1 MRRLRAI
8 AAGCLLSALLIGASG
23 ASEPLR
29 VLLVIDQSDDP
40 FAERIRA
47 ELANLGLQ
55 VITAETWRTGE
66 PVVALDAA
74 TRVAQAAA
82 GIRMIHSRKG
92 VEIWMADQ
100 PTGRSLLRQLI
111 VDERAGEPNQGLVA
125 LQTAELLRTSL
136 LAPPPPRSKPPEP
149 APAPASSPPPAPA
162 AAVVVAGPAPAPGAR
177 AGVQMAFGALFSPN
191 AGDAAV
197 QTWLSLYRFLTDQ
210 WALALDV
217 SAPVRNASLSG
228 PEGSARISTFLAGAA
243 LFTSYEDRKNGVY
256 VSGGAGAGVL
266 RIEAD
271 GTAVQPFLSQDRSIV
286 TGAVY
291 ARGDAGLEAA
301 SWLRFG
307 VRGVVGATTSK
318 VAVRF
323 AGNEAGSWGRPFLGA
338 MAIAELTWR

>member
-1 MRRLRAI
+1 VVSLRAI
-8 AAGCLLSALLIGASG
+8 AAGCLLAALLASG
-23 ASEPLR
+23 AAASEPIR
-29 VLLVIDQSDDP
+29 VLLVIDQNDDP

-47 ELANLGLQ
+47 ELVNLGLQ
-55 VITAETWRTGE
+55 VVTAETWRTGE

-74 TRVAQAAA
+74 TRAAQAAA

-136 LAPPPPRSKPPEP
+136 LAPPPPRKPPETAPAVAAEP
-149 APAPASSPPPAPA
+149 APPT
-162 AAVVVAGPAPAPGAR
+162 VVAYGPEPPLAPR
-177 AGVQMAFGALFSPN
+177 AGVQAAFGALVSPE

-197 QTWLSLYRFLTDQ
+197 QTWLSLYRFLNDS
-210 WALALDV
+210 WALSLDV
-217 SAPVRNASLSG
+217 SAPVRNSSMSG
-228 PEGSARISTFLAGAA
+228 PEGIARITTFMVGAA
-243 LFTSYEDRKNGVY
+243 MFTSYEDKRNGFYATGGGGVGILRLEASGAAVDPF
-256 VSGGAGAGVL
+256 VSH
-266 RIEAD
+266 
-271 GTAVQPFLSQDRSIV
+271 VQSAF

-301 SWLRFG
+301 RWLRFG

-318 VAVRF
+318 VTVRF
-323 AGNEAGSWGRPFLGA
+323 AGNEAGVWGRPFLGG
-338 MAIAELTWR
+338 MVIAELTWR

>member
-1 MRRLRAI
+1 V
-8 AAGCLLSALLIGASG
+8 
-23 ASEPLR
+23 R
-29 VLLVIDQSDDP
+29 VLLVVDQSDDP

-47 ELANLGLQ
+47 ELVNLGLQ
-55 VITAETWRTGE
+55 VITAETWRTGD

-74 TRVAQAAA
+74 TRGAQAAA

-136 LAPPPPRSKPPEP
+136 LAQPPPRSKPPEP
-149 APAPASSPPPAPA
+149 APAPASSPPAAP
-162 AAVVVAGPAPAPGAR
+162 AAVVVAGPTPPPGPR
-177 AGVQMAFGALFSPN
+177 AGVQVAFGALFSPN

-197 QTWLSLYRFLTDQ
+197 QTWLSLYRFLNDR

-217 SAPVRNASLSG
+217 SAPVRTATLSG
-228 PEGSARISTFLAGAA
+228 PEGSARLNTFLAGAA
-243 LFTSYEDRKNGVY
+243 LFTSYEDRDNGVY

-271 GTAVQPFLSQDRSIV
+271 GSAVEPFLSHDRSTV

-301 SWLRFG
+301 RWLRFG

-338 MAIAELTWR
+338 LAIAELTWR

>member
-1 MRRLRAI
+1 
-8 AAGCLLSALLIGASG
+8 
-23 ASEPLR
+23 
-29 VLLVIDQSDDP
+29 
-40 FAERIRA
+40 
-47 ELANLGLQ
+47 
-55 VITAETWRTGE
+55 
-66 PVVALDAA
+66 
-74 TRVAQAAA
+74 
-82 GIRMIHSRKG
+82 
-92 VEIWMADQ
+92 
-100 PTGRSLLRQLI
+100 
-111 VDERAGEPNQGLVA
+111 
-125 LQTAELLRTSL
+125 
-136 LAPPPPRSKPPEP
+136 
-149 APAPASSPPPAPA
+149 
-162 AAVVVAGPAPAPGAR
+162 
-177 AGVQMAFGALFSPN
+177 MAFGALFSPN